1 METDSKVQALIW
13 DGRSLML
20 IDQRKLPFVK
30 EYVICD
36 TYEKVA
42 VAIKDMVVRGAP
54 AIGVSAAYG
63 AAIAGMQYEGL
74 SKKDFTRF
82 FEKAVSFL
90 AASRPTAVNLS
101 WALKKMKEVF
111 IKYEHLGIEAIKK
124 KLIDEAKLMESE
136 DISINKKIGEN
147 GTHAFKNFKGK
158 VKILTHCNAGALATA
173 GYGTALG
180 VIRSLALIDKIKHV
194 VVDETRPYL
203 QGARLTAWELYQ
215 EKIPFFIITD
225 NMAAYMMSKG
235 EVDGVVVGADRIASN
250 GDSANKIGTLGLSI
264 LASYY
269 RIPFFIAAPISTID
283 MNIESGTEIPIE
295 ERDGREVREVMGKK
309 IISDEMPVRN
319 PSFDVSPAE
328 NITAIITEKK
338 VILPPFKENIRKLF

>member
-1 METDSKVQALIW
+1 METDSKVQTLIW

-54 AIGVSAAYG
+54 AIGISAAYG

-235 EVDGVVVGADRIASN
+235 EVDSVVVGADRIASN